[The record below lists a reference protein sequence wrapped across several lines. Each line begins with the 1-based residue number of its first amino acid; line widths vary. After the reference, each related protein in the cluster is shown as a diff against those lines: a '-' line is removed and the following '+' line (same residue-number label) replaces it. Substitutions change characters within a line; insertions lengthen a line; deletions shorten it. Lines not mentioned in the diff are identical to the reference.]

1 MWKTRTGE
9 EAKEHSVIVYE
20 PVKRVWWT
28 WSYGGSS
35 AKVARVRH
43 FRDQDGP
50 ASCPAQPIPQAK
62 RNPGDF
68 DVEYLRPTTINGIA
82 VVGNRNTK
90 VVPAGTMGIDHES
103 TIAHEWWISPE
114 LGVIMRH
121 TIDDPRGPKIITE
134 LSDVKRD
141 VPDPA
146 LFQLP
151 EGYTVVE
158 EPTPIPTVLDQIMR
172 DQKPALPLAPP
183 K

>member
-1 MWKTRTGE
+1 
-9 EAKEHSVIVYE
+9 
-20 PVKRVWWT
+20 
-28 WSYGGSS
+28 
-35 AKVARVRH
+35 VARVRH

-50 ASCPAQPIPQAK
+50 ASCPAPPIPQPK

-68 DVEYLRPTTINGIA
+68 DMEYLPPTMINGIP

-90 VVPAGTMGIDHES
+90 VVPAGSIGNSQEF

-134 LSDVKRD
+134 LSYVKRD

-146 LFQLP
+146 LFRVP
-151 EGYTVVE
+151 EGYEVLE
-158 EPTPIPTVLDQIMR
+158 EPPPTPTVLDQIMR
-172 DQKPALPLAPP
+172 EQKPVLPEPP
-183 K
+183 AKPESK